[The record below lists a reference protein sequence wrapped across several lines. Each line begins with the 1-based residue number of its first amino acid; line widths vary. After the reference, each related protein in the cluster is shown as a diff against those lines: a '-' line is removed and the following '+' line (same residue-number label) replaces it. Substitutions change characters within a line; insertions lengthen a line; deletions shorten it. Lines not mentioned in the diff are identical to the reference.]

1 MLGYE
6 KDVFLKK
13 NENTNFGP
21 GKKGSLA
28 AQTMFFTMN
37 SLDFYTQKSALLGS
51 ILAPFGALMF
61 PKPYY
66 LQ

>member
-13 NENTNFGP
+13 NKKQICDP

-28 AQTMFFTMN
+28 AQTLFFTMN
-37 SLDFYTQKSALLGS
+37 SHYFYTQKNVLLGS